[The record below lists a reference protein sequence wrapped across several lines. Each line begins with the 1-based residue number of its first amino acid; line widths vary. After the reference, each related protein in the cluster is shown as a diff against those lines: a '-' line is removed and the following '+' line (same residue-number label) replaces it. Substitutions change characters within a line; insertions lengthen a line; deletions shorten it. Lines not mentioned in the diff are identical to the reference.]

1 MSFTR
6 LARREKA
13 ESRAV
18 ADDTLGTG
26 FKMRATAPTTIS
38 LPRRVRPEGGAT
50 MGVYGEDY

>member
-18 ADDTLGTG
+18 ADDTLGG
-26 FKMRATAPTTIS
+26 SGAAVKPCNSIVGQIAPTYH
-38 LPRRVRPEGGAT
+38 VCRP
-50 MGVYGEDY
+50 